1 MGFLF
6 LLNAQF
12 LVWYVRNL
20 TCLRERWEVGCS
32 LTSHS
37 HGRSYCPPQSSSISA
52 YKWVTR
58 QVTGPLWPSFSQPEM
73 ETIWKHMWQHW
84 LVKSHNLYEKTLN
97 VKCPQRIGDSSP
109 RCLCPSVQHT
119 LPRGSLQG
127 VSLIKGCEGRRCVEH
142 CLWVN
147 QVPWKDPGWISICP
161 WPALL
166 FHWTPLCL
174 HDTAWLTSK
183 NPFIFAEMT
192 ASTALKRWLLSFD
205 GTVGMA
211 ECPESQGQGC
221 QLFSICFSRTGSPLR
236 TLNPHRILGD
246 DWEGP

>member
-1 MGFLF
+1 MPPKDRRQLSQVPLPFSAAYIAPWFPTKSLSYKR
-6 LLNAQF
+6 
-12 LVWYVRNL
+12 VWR
-20 TCLRERWEVGCS
+20 
-32 LTSHS
+32 
-37 HGRSYCPPQSSSISA
+37 
-52 YKWVTR
+52 
-58 QVTGPLWPSFSQPEM
+58 
-73 ETIWKHMWQHW
+73 
-84 LVKSHNLYEKTLN
+84 
-97 VKCPQRIGDSSP
+97 
-109 RCLCPSVQHT
+109 
-119 LPRGSLQG
+119 
-127 VSLIKGCEGRRCVEH
+127 RRCVEH
-142 CLWVN
+142 RLWVN
-147 QVPWKDPGWISICP
+147 RVSWKDRGWISICH
-161 WPALL
+161 WPAFL
-166 FHWTPLCL
+166 FHCTLLCL